1 MSAPRARCRTSLA
14 VLAAL
19 VLCLLGP
26 GAAAETGQGA
36 QGAQGQVQAAPE
48 EARAAAAAIAAEA
61 RRLYEAE
68 RHAEALL
75 RFQAARR
82 IYPSPDLL
90 VYIAAS
96 LLSLQRDHEAAGA
109 LLEFFPDAAASRPEL
124 RTLALRLWGEV
135 DPRLLS
141 PLLGGLRPEARQ
153 RFAQADPRYL
163 PPELL
168 RLRAAAIAEKT
179 GAAAGAADRVAPAP
193 RRRRLPIWPGLVAGG
208 LGIAGISVGAALLS
222 IDDTCATP
230 GDIHTCARVYAT
242 QQGGAA
248 AVALGGAAVLAGG
261 AWLISVAITGRRR

>member
-1 MSAPRARCRTSLA
+1 MNALRAGALLPGL
-14 VLAAL
+14 VLASAL
-19 VLCLLGP
+19 WFAP
-26 GAAAETGQGA
+26 PAA
-36 QGAQGQVQAAPE
+36 AAPE
-48 EARAAAAAIAAEA
+48 EARSAAAAMAAEA

-82 IYPSPDLL
+82 VYPSPDLL

-135 DPRLLS
+135 DPRLIA
-141 PLLGGLRPEARQ
+141 PLLDALRPEARQ
-153 RFAQADPRYL
+153 RLAQADPRYL

-168 RLRAAAIAEKT
+168 RVRAAEIARAE
-179 GAAAGAADRVAPAP
+179 AAPPA
-193 RRRRLPIWPGLVAGG
+193 RRRRLPLWPGLLAGG
-208 LGIAGISVGAALLS
+208 LGIASLSVGAALLA

-230 GDIHTCARVYAT
+230 GDINTCARVYAT
-242 QQGGAA
+242 LPGGAA
-248 AVALGGAAVLAGG
+248 ATALGGAAVLAGG
-261 AWLISVAITGRRR
+261 AWLISVTLTGRRR

>member
-1 MSAPRARCRTSLA
+1 MSPRRAGALLPGL
-14 VLAAL
+14 VLASAL
-19 VLCLLGP
+19 WCAP
-26 GAAAETGQGA
+26 PAAA
-36 QGAQGQVQAAPE
+36 APEKE
-48 EARAAAAAIAAEA
+48 EARAAAADIAAEA

-82 IYPSPDLL
+82 VYPSPDLL

-135 DPRLLS
+135 DPRLLA
-141 PLLGGLRPEARQ
+141 PLLDALRPEAR
-153 RFAQADPRYL
+153 RRLAQADPRLL

-168 RLRAAAIAEKT
+168 RLRTAEIARAET
-179 GAAAGAADRVAPAP
+179 AVATQA
-193 RRRRLPIWPGLVAGG
+193 RRRLPRWPGLLAGG
-208 LGIAGISVGAALLS
+208 LGIASLSVGAALLA

-242 QQGGAA
+242 QPGGAA
-248 AVALGGAAVLAGG
+248 ATALGGAAVLAGG
-261 AWLISVAITGRRR
+261 AWLISVALTGRRR